1 MSGKIDLH
9 CHTMASDGELSA
21 EELIDLAIKKGL
33 KAIAITDHDSL
44 GSLKNAI
51 EYSNGKNIEVIPG
64 IEISCDDPLFNHN
77 KIDVL
82 GFFIDYNNKSLINL
96 IEHSNKKRD
105 ENKRKIIK
113 KLNNLGFEINF
124 DDVKKTAKGTFGRPH
139 IAKFLLKKYPN
150 KFNSVRDVFDKY
162 ISAGKIAFV
171 KPEDFTP
178 IKNAVKIIKDSKGV
192 SILAHPGVYARDN
205 STRLINFFIK
215 NGGDGIETYYPYY
228 IICPDLNLDEE
239 GNNKLINF
247 YKAIAKSKN
256 ILESGGSD
264 YHGDYRSTL
273 GLLNI
278 PDYVLENLRE
288 KIIVSRL

>member
-1 MSGKIDLH
+1 MKFKKIHWIGMIFGLV
-9 CHTMASDGELSA
+9 
-21 EELIDLAIKKGL
+21 LIAGDAI
-33 KAIAITDHDSL
+33 
-44 GSLKNAI
+44 
-51 EYSNGKNIEVIPG
+51 
-64 IEISCDDPLFNHN
+64 
-77 KIDVL
+77 
-82 GFFIDYNNKSLINL
+82 
-96 IEHSNKKRD
+96 
-105 ENKRKIIK
+105 
-113 KLNNLGFEINF
+113 
-124 DDVKKTAKGTFGRPH
+124 
-139 IAKFLLKKYPN
+139 
-150 KFNSVRDVFDKY
+150 
-162 ISAGKIAFV
+162 
-171 KPEDFTP
+171 
-178 IKNAVKIIKDSKGV
+178 
-192 SILAHPGVYARDN
+192 
-205 STRLINFFIK
+205 FFIK